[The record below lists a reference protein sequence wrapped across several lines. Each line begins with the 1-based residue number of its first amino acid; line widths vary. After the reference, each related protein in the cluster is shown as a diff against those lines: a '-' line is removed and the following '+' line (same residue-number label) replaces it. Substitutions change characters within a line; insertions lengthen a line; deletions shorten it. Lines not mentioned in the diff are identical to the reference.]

1 MDECKPLAMGAI
13 ANAIALHSPGLKT
26 YNATF
31 FIFSDYMRAA
41 MRIAALSQAGAYTPP
56 LFSST

>member
-1 MDECKPLAMGAI
+1 MGAI